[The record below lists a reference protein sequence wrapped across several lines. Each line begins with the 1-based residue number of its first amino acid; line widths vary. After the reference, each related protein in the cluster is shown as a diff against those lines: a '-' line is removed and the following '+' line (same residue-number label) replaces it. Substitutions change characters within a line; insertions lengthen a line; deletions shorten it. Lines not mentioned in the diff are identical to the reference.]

1 MSRFK
6 CSRYARGFNF
16 TEWFIVALSI
26 YGTCRVVS
34 IAGLA
39 SLMLHAVGL
48 VRAYDNL
55 YRRHLYARY
64 PWPAQGSADA
74 DEIPARAMIAYM
86 GRTRVC

>member
-16 TEWFIVALSI
+16 TGWFIVALSI

-34 IAGLA
+34 IAALA
-39 SLMLHAVGL
+39 SLTLHAVGL

-55 YRRHLYARY
+55 YRRQLYARY
-64 PWPAQGSADA
+64 PWPAQGSA
-74 DEIPARAMIAYM
+74 
-86 GRTRVC
+86 